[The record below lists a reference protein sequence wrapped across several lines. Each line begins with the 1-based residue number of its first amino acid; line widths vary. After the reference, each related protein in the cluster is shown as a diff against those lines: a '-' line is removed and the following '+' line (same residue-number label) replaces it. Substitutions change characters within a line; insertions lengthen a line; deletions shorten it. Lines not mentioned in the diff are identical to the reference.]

1 MIHNNYT
8 GNRCGVAWKLLL
20 VVSALLLLASCQRT
34 DNVSDTKSTD
44 REMGGDNPVLVKINN
59 ENVTQKDIDFT
70 LLKLLGPSGAT
81 KADENARKKVLESL
95 VISRVISQEAQKTMS
110 AESRQNIDQQVAAFR
125 EELLVKHYLKE
136 HVEPQPI
143 TQEMIKNYYEK
154 YPEKYGAKTVREFVM
169 LTTSEKHAGGTGKKL
184 LKTFSE
190 AVAVKNWH
198 AYVKNLSKQGV
209 PVKIKQGNSDEKLLH
224 AQLYKVIKTLKPGET
239 SKPFFVEEKPY
250 VVRVTKEN
258 QKSARPLNEVSA
270 EIRQTLLS
278 VQLKTAVRQLS
289 QDLTKLANIEYI
301 NK

>member
-8 GNRCGVAWKLLL
+8 GNRCGVAWKLPL

-143 TQEMIKNYYEK
+143 TQEMIRRYYEK
-154 YPEKYGAKTVREFVM
+154 HPEKYGANMVREYIL
-169 LTTSEKHAGGTGKKL
+169 LTTKGNPDASMREKLFPLFTSARKEKDWKKL
-184 LKTFSE
+184 ASKWDENGFPVILRSGRQDEELLHKKLNE
-190 AVAVKNWH
+190 VIAGL
-198 AYVKNLSKQGV
+198 NLS
-209 PVKIKQGNSDEKLLH
+209 
-224 AQLYKVIKTLKPGET
+224 ET
-239 SKPFFVEEKPY
+239 SKPFIIKGRLY
-250 VVRVTKEN
+250 VVRYTKDIEGKEKPFGALGVEIRKELLAEQLN
-258 QKSARPLNEVSA
+258 ASITKIKESLVKSA
-270 EIRQTLLS
+270 
-278 VQLKTAVRQLS
+278 
-289 QDLTKLANIEYI
+289 KLEYY
-301 NK
+301 K